1 MLAKVIAWAPTR
13 DVAANRLAAALA
25 GTRLAGPATNRD
37 LLVRVLRHD
46 AFRAGQADTSFL
58 VGYDVAGLVPADDVC
73 LVSAAAAA
81 VALAAANR
89 RDATVAASL
98 PGGWRNVPSQ
108 PQLTSFDGPR
118 GRIDVRYSWT
128 RSGISVVSGEADADS
143 GAGDSLTV
151 MAFSPEQVTLEV
163 AGVLLRFECIRVGDQ
178 VWASSP
184 LGTVRFTVLER
195 LPAPRRA
202 IESGSLIAPMP
213 GNVTRVA
220 ATPGEPV
227 AAGQVVLVIE
237 AMKMEHTITAPAAGV
252 LTELRVGPG
261 DQVNGGDVLAIVA
274 VRENETAT
282 RTSRPEADY

>member
-1 MLAKVIAWAPTR
+1 M
-13 DVAANRLAAALA
+13 
-25 GTRLAGPATNRD
+25 
-37 LLVRVLRHD
+37 LRHD

-58 VGYDVAGLVPADDVC
+58 GGYDVAALVPADEVC
-73 LVSAAAAA
+73 QVSAAAAA

-108 PQLTSFDGPR
+108 PQLTSFNGPR
-118 GRIDVRYSWT
+118 GRIDVRYYWT
-128 RSGISVVSGEADADS
+128 RTGIAVASGEPDASSRS
-143 GAGDSLTV
+143 GAGLTV
-151 MAFSPEQVTLEV
+151 VTFSPDQVTLEV
-163 AGVLLRFECIRVGDQ
+163 AGVMLRFECIRADDHI
-178 VWASSP
+178 WASSP
-184 LGTVRFTVLER
+184 LGSVRLTLLDR
-195 LPAPRRA
+195 LPAPQRA
-202 IESGSLIAPMP
+202 VESGSLIAPMP

-220 ATPGEPV
+220 AAPGEPV

-274 VRENETAT
+274 VQESQTAT
-282 RTSRPEADY
+282 GASRPEAE